1 MLIIHL
7 ERAMVLLNQVGGKT
21 GSQGGLLR
29 GRKTC
34 KKKKN
39 PQGIKI
45 SQVGA
50 VLG

>member
-1 MLIIHL
+1 L
-7 ERAMVLLNQVGGKT
+7 EERQVVREDFLEEGKPA
-21 GSQGGLLR
+21 
-29 GRKTC
+29 